1 MKLPPASSLPSNLL
15 YSQNCKVMSEKD
27 EANKI
32 VKDIEEWKVEDSFL
46 WWTQHPFFQN
56 PWNILGI
63 SAIPVV
69 AGAYIGYKK
78 PAKKLQNLVD
88 IKADADTLV
97 GRRQMGVQTAARAL
111 RIATLGTVT
120 TFGVVG
126 AIGFYASGYRSFDA
140 LVTDTRAWASQN
152 RQFFEDWLGI
162 EDRPSKTDPEAIA
175 TRNMTEE
182 EEMNYIYERH
192 LKDAEKKPGDTS

>member
-1 MKLPPASSLPSNLL
+1 
-15 YSQNCKVMSEKD
+15 MSDKND
-27 EANKI
+27 DDAKKI

-56 PWNILGI
+56 PWNILGL
-63 SAIPVV
+63 SAVPVL
-69 AGAYIGYKK
+69 AGAYVGYRK
-78 PAKKLQNLVD
+78 PSRKLQNLAVD
-88 IKADADTLV
+88 VKTAADADTLA

-111 RIATLGTVT
+111 RIATIGTVT

-152 RQFFEDWLGI
+152 RQSFEDWLGI
-162 EDRPSKTDPEAIA
+162 EDRPSITDPEAIA
-175 TRNMTEE
+175 TKNMTEE

-192 LKDAEKKPGDTS
+192 LKDAEKPTGGSS